1 MRTLGNRAL
10 FDLITHP
17 PSLIELP
24 PAPSSRHLTTLTAQQ
39 SFVWGPRAPISGCS
53 CVTWDG
59 IDGELKVAWASGESL
74 LSTLPSCVPIAQAEE
89 EELAPAGLL
98 CVPCV
103 LFNDYKILLYSSD
116 CRIFLIASEDRPGS
130 CSAKVLLLTAI
141 AASNIVISP
150 LAKRTF
156 SSQSSGPGPHQAWL
170 CRVGIG
176 CTGQLIG
183 TPAMTRQHP

>member
-17 PSLIELP
+17 PSLTELP

-39 SFVWGPRAPISGCS
+39 SFVWGQ
-53 CVTWDG
+53 TWDD
-59 IDGELKVAWASGESL
+59 IDGKLKVAWASGESP
-74 LSTLPSCVPIAQAEE
+74 LSTLPSCVPMAQAEV

-141 AASNIVISP
+141 PASNIVISP

-156 SSQSSGPGPHQAWL
+156 SSQSSGQGPHQARL

-176 CTGQLIG
+176 STGQLIG